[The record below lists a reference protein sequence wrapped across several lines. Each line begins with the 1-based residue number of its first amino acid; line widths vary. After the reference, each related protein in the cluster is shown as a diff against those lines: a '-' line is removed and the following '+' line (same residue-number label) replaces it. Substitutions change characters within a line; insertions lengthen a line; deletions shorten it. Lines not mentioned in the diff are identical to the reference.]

1 MCYAR
6 VDPTGSR
13 YLLGDLIGHLFML
26 FLERGD
32 GPEGTE
38 VKDIKFEVLG
48 ELMVPKS
55 QRSSFNNVMTS
66 VNCD

>member
-26 FLERGD
+26 FLEREERPD
-32 GPEGTE
+32 GITI

-48 ELMVPKS
+48 ECLS
-55 QRSSFNNVMTS
+55 YF
-66 VNCD
+66 D

>member
-48 ELMVPKS
+48 ELMVPTLQFQKC
-55 QRSSFNNVMTS
+55 NDILL
-66 VNCD
+66 NCD

>member
-6 VDPTGSR
+6 VDPSGSR

-26 FLERGD
+26 FLEQEQQTD
-32 GPEGTE
+32 GPV

-48 ELMVPKS
+48 KSAECLLLLVLGVFILRCCEL
-55 QRSSFNNVMTS
+55 
-66 VNCD
+66 

>member
-13 YLLGDLIGHLFML
+13 YLLGDLVGHLFML
-26 FLERGD
+26 FLERD

-48 ELMVPKS
+48 VFEFLLQACSYV
-55 QRSSFNNVMTS
+55 
-66 VNCD
+66 